1 MFNFAD
7 NGFNVFQLAVNE
19 HTGTHI
25 DAPLHFSADGNSVD
39 EIPVENLVAP
49 LCVIDIAARA
59 QDDPDTRL
67 TPEDIKAWIAANGDI
82 PDNACVAMNSG
93 WAAKVDTDAFRGF
106 DGEAM
111 HYPGFH
117 IDATNMLLEET
128 GANSGSGPINPPSDE
143 RPLCRWVGWL
153 CQRTVRYEFDRVT
166 PPFIRSPCSLMPCK
180 CAPVSAPPKCRQ
192 ASFSIRSFRGSRAQI
207 RGHSRPRPIFWE

>member
-39 EIPVENLVAP
+39 EIPIENLVAP

-180 CAPVSAPPKCRQ
+180 CAPVANARPFCASEMSAGVIFH
-192 ASFSIRSFRGSRAQI
+192 SIFSR
-207 RGHSRPRPIFWE
+207 

>member
-93 WAAKVDTDAFRGF
+93 WAAKVDTDTFRGF

-128 GANSGSGPINPPSDE
+128 GANSGSGPINPPSEE
-143 RPLCRWVGWL
+143 RPLCRWVGWAL
-153 CQRTVRYEFDRVT
+153 LHGSGV
-166 PPFIRSPCSLMPCK
+166 K
-180 CAPVSAPPKCRQ
+180 C
-192 ASFSIRSFRGSRAQI
+192 
-207 RGHSRPRPIFWE
+207 

>member
-1 MFNFAD
+1 M
-7 NGFNVFQLAVNE
+7 FQLAVNE
-19 HTGTHI
+19 RTGPTLTP
-25 DAPLHFSADGNSVD
+25 PLHFSADGV
-39 EIPVENLVAP
+39 IPSMKSRSKIWWRRSASSTLLRA
-49 LCVIDIAARA
+49 A

-93 WAAKVDTDAFRGF
+93 WAAKVDTDMFRGF

-207 RGHSRPRPIFWE
+207 RSHSRPRPIFWE